1 LIISGLG
8 GTNIGVNRY
17 IGNTLAQADWDCP
30 ELHFLFY
37 STTGD
42 YANASTTL
50 NFYNYVNTTLKLG
63 SLLDH
68 GDGAW
73 GYVNF
78 QNNTGTT
85 NLEITNLRHGRYV
98 SFSGS
103 SDSTTSVKIYNGIYY
118 YAQSNYTNY
127 KLILGNFF
135 GYNTYSSGSMIYN
148 TTTNQQLEILDDAW
162 IYGYTNCPPLL
173 NIAVNSFTAG
183 SNITT
188 PFTTTKKYP
197 DAVTI
202 STSGPQLLG
211 VKSAS
216 PEFVDTTNKIL
227 LESPNWYENLGIK
240 PLNTLNTMPAYGY
253 GQWNN
258 TAGVLDTQSQNYANV
273 NANIRYLNVSYINSA
288 YYSNVN
294 ISFISNTYDKK
305 PIGLFLYE
313 TTSTNVIFPTIIC
326 YNNANDDLVVQCSTY
341 ANYGVAYYSKNTVI
355 ETPDVSTGTTLSI
368 SLEVEMSTA
377 FTTSFPIMYLYHTR
391 LNSDGLSAPMSR
403 SSLGNIHTYTLN
415 ISTSLLDPNSKYVG
429 LYMKVYNT
437 GGYENKYY
445 IRNIQA
451 VVT

>member
-1 LIISGLG
+1 
-8 GTNIGVNRY
+8 
-17 IGNTLAQADWDCP
+17 
-30 ELHFLFY
+30 
-37 STTGD
+37 
-42 YANASTTL
+42 
-50 NFYNYVNTTLKLG
+50 
-63 SLLDH
+63 
-68 GDGAW
+68 
-73 GYVNF
+73 
-78 QNNTGTT
+78 
-85 NLEITNLRHGRYV
+85 
-98 SFSGS
+98 
-103 SDSTTSVKIYNGIYY
+103 
-118 YAQSNYTNY
+118 
-127 KLILGNFF
+127 
-135 GYNTYSSGSMIYN
+135 MIYN
-148 TTTNQQLEILDDAW
+148 PSSIQQLEILDDAW
-162 IYGYTNCPPLL
+162 IYGYVNCPPLL

-197 DAVTI
+197 DTFSVA
-202 STSGPQLLG
+202 TSGPQLLG
-211 VKSAS
+211 VNNSS

-227 LESPNWYENLGIK
+227 LESLNWYENLAIK

-253 GQWNN
+253 GQWNH
-258 TAGVLDTQSQNYANV
+258 TAGVLDTQSQNYANM
-273 NANIRYLNVSYINSA
+273 NANIQYLNVSYISPS

-294 ISFISNTYDKK
+294 LNFISNTYDKK

-313 TTSTNVIFPTIIC
+313 TTSTNVLFPTIIC